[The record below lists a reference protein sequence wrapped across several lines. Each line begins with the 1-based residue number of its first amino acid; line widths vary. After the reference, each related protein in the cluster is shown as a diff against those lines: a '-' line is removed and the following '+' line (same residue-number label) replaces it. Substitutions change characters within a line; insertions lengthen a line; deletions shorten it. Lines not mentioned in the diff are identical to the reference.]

1 MEGLD
6 LGRNESHADIR
17 AKKCRIGLKLPL
29 YKSFSYY
36 HIECILETPE

>member
-17 AKKCRIGLKLPL
+17 AKKCKIGLKLSL
-29 YKSFSYY
+29 YRGFSYY
-36 HIECILETPE
+36 NIELYP